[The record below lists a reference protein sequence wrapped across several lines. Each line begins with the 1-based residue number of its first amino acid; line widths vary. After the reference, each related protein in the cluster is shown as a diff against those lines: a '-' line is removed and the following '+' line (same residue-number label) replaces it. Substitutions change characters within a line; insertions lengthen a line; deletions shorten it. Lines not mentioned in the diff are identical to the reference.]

1 MKKLC
6 VAIAVLL
13 FAGLG
18 VRNVEAQAAETES
31 TITVRKLSE
40 EEVAKLKAS
49 TGGMQQIEANTEI
62 SMPTFE
68 TTASY
73 TAHQY
78 SETFGFYEDDTLIA
92 TAEAVCV
99 VWHYTDGKVH
109 LYSRTIALNYLS
121 SHYASRSYGSIV
133 NTDGSY
139 SYTTGDRIRITNNL
153 VTRTFALDFFV
164 TSDNADF
171 SCYEV

>member
-18 VRNVEAQAAETES
+18 IRCTEAQAAEPES
-31 TITVRKLSE
+31 TITVRRLSE

-49 TGGMQQIEANTEI
+49 TGGMQQIQVSTEI
-62 SMPTFE
+62 SMPSFE
-68 TTASY
+68 TMLSY
-73 TAHQY
+73 TVYQY
-78 SETFGFYEDDTLIA
+78 SETFGFYVDGMLIA
-92 TAEAVCV
+92 TAEPVCV
-99 VWHYTDGKVH
+99 VWRYSDGKVH

-133 NTDGSY
+133 NTDGSL

-153 VTRTFALDFFV
+153 VTRTFALDFYV
-164 TSDNADF
+164 TPDDAWF